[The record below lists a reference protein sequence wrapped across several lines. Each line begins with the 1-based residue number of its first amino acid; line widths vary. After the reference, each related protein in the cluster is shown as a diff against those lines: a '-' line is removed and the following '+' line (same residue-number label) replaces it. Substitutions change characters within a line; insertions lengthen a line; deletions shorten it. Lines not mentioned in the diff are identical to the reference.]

1 MDKFK
6 VLAIVNPIAGGGS
19 KVELPGMLRSK
30 IDDKLFDLE
39 IVYTEYAGHAT
50 EITNRATAEGY
61 YAVIAVGGDGTINEV
76 AAALRDTQTAL
87 GIIPC
92 GSGNGLARHLDIPI
106 DYLGAIDIVNRNI
119 VKELDYCT
127 VNNRPFFCTCGVGFD
142 AHVSE
147 KFAKSKKRGAFTY
160 LQKALVEYL
169 RYRNMEYTLIVDNRV
184 ITEKAFLIAC
194 GNASQYGN
202 NAFITPNA
210 NMHDGEID
218 VTVLLPFTPLDTALL
233 GLLLFTKHIDQN
245 TNINSFRA
253 KELTI
258 KRPKAGVMH
267 IDGEPVIMDADL
279 DIKCH
284 HRGIKIM
291 VAEHE
296 RTEKSLLK
304 PIENN
309 FWEVIKL
316 VRKELNL

>member
-1 MDKFK
+1 MVRFR
-6 VLAIVNPIAGGGS
+6 VLAIVNPIAGGSS
-19 KVELPGMLRSK
+19 KVELPQLLRSK
-30 IDDKLFDLE
+30 VDKSLFDLE
-39 IVYTEYAGHAT
+39 IIFTEYAGHAT
-50 EITNRATAEGY
+50 QITNRATAQGY

-106 DYLGAIDIVNRNI
+106 DALGAIEVINRNI
-119 VKELDYCT
+119 VKSLDYCT

-142 AHVSE
+142 ALVSE

-160 LQKALVEYL
+160 LKKAIIEYL
-169 RYRNMEYTLIVDNRV
+169 RYNNVEYTIITKDRV

-233 GLLLFTKHIDQN
+233 GLLLFTKHIDQD
-245 TNINSFRA
+245 TNINSFRTD
-253 KELTI
+253 ELTI
-258 KRPKAGVMH
+258 KRPAEGVIH
-267 IDGEPVIMDADL
+267 IDGEPVQMDANL
-279 DIKCH
+279 NIKCH
-284 HRGIKIM
+284 HQGIKIM
-291 VAEHE
+291 VAEHN
-296 RTEKSLLK
+296 RTEKSILK

-309 FWEVIKL
+309 FWETVKL
-316 VRKELNL
+316 IRKELNL